1 METALEPRRPS
12 PAGFWIRVVAVL
24 VDLIVLVV
32 AQIVLRLFSW
42 ALWGGAVVESRV
54 FEGTVF
60 LFGLVFDAV
69 YQVTLHAMFGQ
80 TVGKLVLNVRV
91 VQLDGHPLSW
101 RIAVNRYLGEWVS
114 VCLLGIGYV
123 MAGLRPDK
131 RALHD
136 LLAGTRVVR
145 GA

>member
-12 PAGFWIRVVAVL
+12 PAGFWVRFVAAL
-24 VDLIVLVV
+24 VDLIVFLV
-32 AQIVLRLFSW
+32 AQIALRLFTR
-42 ALWGGAVVESRV
+42 ALWGAAVAESRM
-54 FEGTVF
+54 FEGTVL

-69 YQVTLHAMFGQ
+69 YHVTLHAMFGQ
-80 TVGKLVLNVRV
+80 TVGKMVLDIRV
-91 VQLDGHPLSW
+91 VRLDGHRLSW
-101 RIAVNRYLGEWVS
+101 GIAVIRYLGEWVS
-114 VCLLGIGYV
+114 SFLLGVGYV